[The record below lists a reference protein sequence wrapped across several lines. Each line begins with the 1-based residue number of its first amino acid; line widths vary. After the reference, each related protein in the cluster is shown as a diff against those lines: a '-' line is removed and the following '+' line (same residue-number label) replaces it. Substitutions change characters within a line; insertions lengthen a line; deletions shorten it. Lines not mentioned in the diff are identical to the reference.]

1 MHFCSLYLPHF
12 FKIPL
17 FWGEIFYL
25 TLSSRSVTWFLVWW
39 GFFPHKSYIFLTEP
53 DPAEEFTEPTEV
65 ESTEVLFT
73 GKLVILYSFNATYFY
88 FHTLSYFY
96 FSM

>member
-1 MHFCSLYLPHF
+1 M
-12 FKIPL
+12 
-17 FWGEIFYL
+17 
-25 TLSSRSVTWFLVWW
+25 SSEYVFGLVNLVCNVLWVVVCFPSHKWSV
-39 GFFPHKSYIFLTEP
+39 FLTEP

-65 ESTEVLFT
+65 ESTEVLLT
-73 GKLVILYSFNATYFY
+73 RKIVILCSFNATYFY